1 MLTVGY
7 ALRRCRSASQST
19 PPRYVPK
26 RSTTLYVKDVQNTIA
41 SIHVCMLESVYK
53 AERSV

>member
-19 PPRYVPK
+19 SSRYVPK
-26 RSTTLYVKDVQNTIA
+26 SVITLYVKDVQNTIA
-41 SIHVCMLESVYK
+41 SIRVCMLESVYK